1 MVELE
6 QYKYQWN
13 QYADQ
18 LEELRKAFDIQAK
31 KERIEEIE
39 GIMEEQGFWDNLT
52 RSQEI
57 TKELKQLK
65 DGLETIEHLQ
75 QKYED
80 LGTLIEMGE
89 EENDASIVEEVEQ
102 ETKEFIDEFEKTKIE
117 TLLSGEYD
125 KNNAI
130 VKINAGAGGTES
142 CDWASMLYRMYTR
155 WSSSPRCKI

>member
-52 RSQEI
+52 RSQKI

-65 DGLETIEHLQ
+65 DSLETIEHLQ

-89 EENDASIVEEVEQ
+89 EEM
-102 ETKEFIDEFEKTKIE
+102 
-117 TLLSGEYD
+117 
-125 KNNAI
+125 
-130 VKINAGAGGTES
+130 
-142 CDWASMLYRMYTR
+142 MLQ
-155 WSSSPRCKI
+155 

>member
-52 RSQEI
+52 TVSY
-57 TKELKQLK
+57 THLTLP
-65 DGLETIEHLQ
+65 TI
-75 QKYED
+75 
-80 LGTLIEMGE
+80 
-89 EENDASIVEEVEQ
+89 
-102 ETKEFIDEFEKTKIE
+102 
-117 TLLSGEYD
+117 LL
-125 KNNAI
+125 
-130 VKINAGAGGTES
+130 V
-142 CDWASMLYRMYTR
+142 
-155 WSSSPRCKI
+155 

>member
-1 MVELE
+1 
-6 QYKYQWN
+6 
-13 QYADQ
+13 
-18 LEELRKAFDIQAK
+18 
-31 KERIEEIE
+31 
-39 GIMEEQGFWDNLT
+39 MEEQGFWDNLT
-52 RSQEI
+52 RSQKI

-65 DGLETIEHLQ
+65 DSLETIEHLQ

-155 WSSSPRCKI
+155 WAESKGYKTEVLDFLDGDEAGIKSITFQVNGEKRIWLFEIRKRSSQTS

>member
-1 MVELE
+1 MQINWKNCAKPLT
-6 QYKYQWN
+6 Y
-13 QYADQ
+13 
-18 LEELRKAFDIQAK
+18 RTK

-65 DGLETIEHLQ
+65 DSLETIEHLQ

-102 ETKEFIDEFEKTKIE
+102 ETKEFIDEFDSYWMQLPHIQYAKMRIAR
-117 TLLSGEYD
+117 G
-125 KNNAI
+125 
-130 VKINAGAGGTES
+130 
-142 CDWASMLYRMYTR
+142 
-155 WSSSPRCKI
+155 

>member
-52 RSQEI
+52 SKR
-57 TKELKQLK
+57 
-65 DGLETIEHLQ
+65 
-75 QKYED
+75 
-80 LGTLIEMGE
+80 
-89 EENDASIVEEVEQ
+89 
-102 ETKEFIDEFEKTKIE
+102 
-117 TLLSGEYD
+117 
-125 KNNAI
+125 
-130 VKINAGAGGTES
+130 
-142 CDWASMLYRMYTR
+142 
-155 WSSSPRCKI
+155 